1 VLVGSNF
8 VWTVGGVVHSP
19 DEDIYNMP
27 ELPEVETLRR
37 ALAKELDGK
46 KLRALHIYESR
57 LVQNASE
64 RELCRALV
72 GHRLRAVRRRAKFLL
87 FDFGEYTAILHLRMT
102 GWPTL
107 SPIRNPRFVFEFTQ
121 NRTLYL
127 SDTRRLA
134 TLHLVPSAR
143 VDKLPSLAELG
154 IEPFQPSYTFEN
166 FWAILR
172 SKQEI
177 KRLLLDQRKIAG
189 IGNIYA
195 CEALFASKIH
205 PKRRAHSLSR
215 SEARRLFGQIEKIL
229 ARAIAEQGTSVR
241 TYRVLTGEPGNFQNF
256 LRVYDRSGEPC
267 VRCRAKILRIEQGG
281 RGTYF
286 CPKCQQR

>member
-1 VLVGSNF
+1 
-8 VWTVGGVVHSP
+8 
-19 DEDIYNMP
+19 MP

-37 ALAKELDGK
+37 ALAQELEGQ

-57 LVQNASE
+57 LLQNASE
-64 RELCRALV
+64 RALRRALI
-72 GHRLRAVRRRAKFLL
+72 GHRVRAVRRRAKFLL

-107 SPIRNPRFVFEFTQ
+107 RPIKDPRLVLEFTR
-121 NRTLYL
+121 NKRLFL

-134 TLHLVPSAR
+134 TLHLVPSA
-143 VDKLPSLAELG
+143 DAEKLPPLAELG

-166 FWAILR
+166 FWAILQ

-177 KRLLLDQRKIAG
+177 KRVLLDQRKIAG
-189 IGNIYA
+189 LGNIYA

-205 PKRRAHSLSR
+205 PKRPANTLSED
-215 SEARRLFGQIEKIL
+215 EARRLFTQIKRIL

-241 TYRVLTGEPGNFQNF
+241 TYRALTGEPGNFQNF
-256 LRVYDRSGEPC
+256 LRVYDRAGEPC
-267 VRCRAKILRIEQGG
+267 VRCRAKIVRIEQGG
-281 RGTYF
+281 RGTYL
-286 CPKCQQR
+286 CPRCQH

>member
-1 VLVGSNF
+1 
-8 VWTVGGVVHSP
+8 
-19 DEDIYNMP
+19 MP

-37 ALAKELDGK
+37 ALTQELEGT
-46 KLRALHIYESR
+46 KLRALHIYEPR

-64 RELCRALV
+64 RDLQRALV
-72 GHRLRAVRRRAKFLL
+72 GQRLRAIGRRAKFLL
-87 FDFGEYTAILHLRMT
+87 FDFGKYTALLHLRMT

-107 SPIRNPRFVFEFTQ
+107 SPIKNPRFVLEFTQ
-121 NRTLYL
+121 NKTLSL

-143 VDKLPSLAELG
+143 ADELPPLSELG
-154 IEPFQPSYTFEN
+154 IEPFQPNYTFEN
-166 FWAILR
+166 FRAILQ

-177 KRLLLDQRKIAG
+177 KKLLLDQRKIAG

-205 PKRRAHSLSR
+205 PQRRAHSLSR
-215 SEARRLFGQIEKIL
+215 SEARRLFEQIEKIL
-229 ARAIAEQGTSVR
+229 AQAIAEHGTSVR

-256 LRVYDRSGEPC
+256 LRVYDRAGEPC
-267 VRCRAKILRIEQGG
+267 VRCRTKIVRIEQGG

-286 CPKCQQR
+286 CPKCQGHPHPWPLSPRGRGE